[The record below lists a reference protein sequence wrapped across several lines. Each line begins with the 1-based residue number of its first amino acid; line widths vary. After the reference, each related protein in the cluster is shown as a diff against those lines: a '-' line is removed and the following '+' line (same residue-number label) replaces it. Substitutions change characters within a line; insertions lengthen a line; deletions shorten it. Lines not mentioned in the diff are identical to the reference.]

1 MILDASKVVLVNEP
15 EMRRKLGLFPYRQV
29 GTSPVERW
37 YIAGAVTAADLISMS
52 GTAGVLFAV
61 PHVFAVPV
69 LIDKLSITVLA
80 PNTGVNARI
89 GIYESVGGFVD
100 TTPGALVLDAGQVA
114 VNAGGV
120 KTISGL
126 SQSLSQLKLYYFC
139 MIADSPGAAPTFRAV
154 PRSACAPLLGVST
167 LFPQSQGQGWN
178 GSMTYG
184 TLPATFPTPTVMV
197 NDPPAIAM
205 RFSA

>member
-37 YIAGAVTAADLISMS
+37 YIAGAVTASDLIA
-52 GTAGVLFAV
+52 GPGPVGVLLAA
-61 PHVFAVPV
+61 PHVFPCPV
-69 LIDKLSITVLA
+69 LIDKLSILV
-80 PNTGVNARI
+80 TGVNNGTNARL
-89 GIYESVGGFVD
+89 GVYESVGNFTD

-114 VNAGGV
+114 INTTGV

-126 SQSLSQLKLYYFC
+126 TLSLLQTKLYYFC
-139 MIADSPGAAPTFRAV
+139 LITDTTAIPAAVRLV
-154 PRSACAPLLGVST
+154 PRAAMAPILGVST
-167 LFPQSQGQGWN
+167 LFPQSQAQGWQ
-178 GSMTYG
+178 GTMTYG
-184 TLPATFPTPTVMV
+184 TLPAAFPSPAVMV

-205 RFSA
+205 HFSA

>member
-1 MILDASKVVLVNEP
+1 MILDATKVVLVNEP
-15 EMRRKLGLFPYRQV
+15 EWRRKLGLFPYRQV

-37 YIAGAVTAADLISMS
+37 YIAGAVTAADLI
-52 GTAGVLFAV
+52 GTSATSTVLFAI
-61 PHVFAVPV
+61 PHVFPVPV
-69 LIDKLSITVLA
+69 MIDKLSITVLA
-80 PNTGVNARI
+80 PNSGVNARI
-89 GIYESVGGFVD
+89 GIYESVGGFLD

-139 MIADSPGAAPTFRAV
+139 LIADSPAVAPTVRSIQRA
-154 PRSACAPLLGVST
+154 AMAPILGVST
-167 LFPQSQGQGWN
+167 LFPQSQGQGWQ
-178 GSMTYG
+178 GSMAYG
-184 TLPATFPTPTVMV
+184 TLPATFPSPTVMV

-205 RFSA
+205 HYSA